1 MRTSTVEAGEP
12 AVILLHCVKAEF
24 GYSLEVQTGSSAAG
38 TDGKVVGMR
47 RA

>member
-1 MRTSTVEAGEP
+1 MTASTVEAGEP
-12 AVILLHCVKAEF
+12 AVILLHCLKAEF
-24 GYSLEVQTGSSAAG
+24 GYSLEAPTGSSAAG